1 MWILEN
7 IKATIKEFSEPKYE
21 IMMRFSVLMSLYY
34 KENPHYLDLA
44 LNSIFT
50 QTVQPEQV
58 VLVIDGP
65 IGDELQRVVDEYA
78 QQYSALEVYPQEKNN
93 GLSTALNIGLK
104 KCRNEIVFRMDTD
117 DICYPNRFER
127 VIKEYEKDNGL
138 EIVGSFATM
147 IDEEGKVIKGMI
159 VPKLQQEIYRNVWT
173 CPFIHP
179 TVSFKKSSLLRVGNY
194 NPNSGP
200 RQDDYELWFRCVENG
215 LKCKNIDEPL
225 LYYRFF
231 KDSVARNNIRVG
243 WWRAKVGFKG
253 AWRCKCPVIAYI
265 GVCYPLVR
273 ACMPSFIRQLLYKVS
288 DKINPRTNK

>member
-1 MWILEN
+1 MC
-7 IKATIKEFSEPKYE
+7 
-21 IMMRFSVLMSLYY
+21 FSVLISLYY
-34 KENPHYLDLA
+34 KESPIYFNIA
-44 LNSIFT
+44 LKSIFE

-65 IGDELQRVVDEYA
+65 IGNELSGVVKEY
-78 QQYSALEVYPQEKNN
+78 QKMYPALEVYPQEKNK

-117 DICYPNRFER
+117 DICYSNRFER
-127 VIKEYEKDNGL
+127 VLQEYEKNPEL

-147 IDEEGKVIKGMI
+147 IDEEGHEIKGMTAP
-159 VPKLQQEIYRNVWT
+159 VSQEEICKKVWT

-179 TVSFKKSSLLRVGNY
+179 TVSFKKSALLRVGSY

-200 RQDDYELWFRCVENG
+200 RQDDYELWFRCVEHG

-231 KDSVARNNIRVG
+231 SDSVNRNNVKVG
-243 WWRAKVGFKG
+243 LWRAKVGLKG
-253 AWRCKCPVIAYI
+253 SWRCKCSPIAYI
-265 GVCYPLVR
+265 GVCYPLFR
-273 ACMPSFIRQLLYKVS
+273 SLMPGFIRRGMYKMS
-288 DKINPRTNK
+288 DKINPRTK